1 MIQLPAHTYLD
12 DHQIP
17 YQRKSFPTDTP
28 KGAASVAHA
37 LGFPE
42 RQMIKTLIFTVVDTG
57 ENVLVMVG
65 GDQSAKSGLLKKAIG
80 SRNIKMADP
89 DTVKAVTSY
98 VIGSIPPF
106 GWQPAGFRTF
116 LEESLARE
124 ESLGVGTGQWGE
136 EIIITPDN
144 LIRAAHAQVVPLVP
158 GDE

>member
-12 DHQIP
+12 DRQIP
-17 YQRKSFPTDTP
+17 YQRLSFPADTP

-89 DTVKAVTSY
+89 DTVKAVTGY

-106 GWQPAGFRTF
+106 GWQPVGFRTF
-116 LEESLARE
+116 LEESLAQE
-124 ESLGVGTGQWGE
+124 KSLGVGTGQWGE
-136 EIIITPDN
+136 EIIITPAN
-144 LIRAAHAQVVPLVP
+144 LIRAARALVVPLIP
-158 GDE
+158 